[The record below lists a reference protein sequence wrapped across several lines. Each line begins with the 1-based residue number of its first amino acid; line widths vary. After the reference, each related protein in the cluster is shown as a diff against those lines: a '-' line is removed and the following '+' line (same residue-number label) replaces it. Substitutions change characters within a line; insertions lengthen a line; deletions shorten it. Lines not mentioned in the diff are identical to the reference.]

1 MAVSKQEIKKVTL
14 IYCKDTLK
22 DNDVEDEFKEVIQRK
37 KEKVKQK
44 LSERGGTF
52 EIRQETFDHVI
63 DKFKRSDFIM
73 KASEAFQ
80 SGTFKFC
87 QEMILKEQFPESFN
101 TTTLHMIFKGGKGR
115 KEILSDNRFIH
126 SKTWMPRLA
135 EALVVEEGLKKPLV
149 EKSSIFQIGGQPKH
163 RPEELMF
170 SMKSV
175 ISKER
180 FEKNPVIIQCWDI
193 SKFFDKEQIEDAL
206 LTCYKREANPKAVRL
221 WAKLNENTKIKVKTS
236 VGESES
242 EEVGAVVGQGTIGGA
257 LVSQAVLDEGVKD
270 HFSPGNEDELN
281 YGSVE
286 MGPCMFQDD
295 LIHASKSVENARK
308 ASLKVNQ
315 IMKEHALQLNKDKSV
330 MIVMGTKGQKKKILD
345 ELEKDPIMCGE
356 VKMKV
361 KDADKW
367 LGQQLST
374 DGVAGSVA
382 ATIQAREAKIK
393 GAALEIAHIVND
405 WRSEAAGGMNTAL
418 LLWEACLIPSLLQ
431 GASTWMEIST
441 KTLKKLNSLQQWFVR
456 LILQVGPG
464 APLAALTWETG
475 LLDMKLR
482 IYKEKLMLILHLREV
497 DESSLASRIYHEQL
511 AKGWPG
517 LAKEGTDICKEL
529 DIEDVNTTDL
539 TKSEFKRVIQGAL
552 QTRDEVMMRENAE
565 NKTKCEEIM
574 KESYGKK
581 LYLSENK
588 IEDVRFRFKR
598 RVGLLPF
605 AGNYSN
611 DKRYARSNWLC
622 RCGNRESEL
631 HIRDGTCPIYNDIW
645 QNYANLD
652 NDEDLV
658 HFFSAVLERRS
669 KIETLEENEREAPT
683 PGSGQSIT
691 ADVCQPQFSV
701 AGQSSYVYRED

>member
-1 MAVSKQEIKKVTL
+1 
-14 IYCKDTLK
+14 
-22 DNDVEDEFKEVIQRK
+22 
-37 KEKVKQK
+37 
-44 LSERGGTF
+44 
-52 EIRQETFDHVI
+52 
-63 DKFKRSDFIM
+63 
-73 KASEAFQ
+73 
-80 SGTFKFC
+80 
-87 QEMILKEQFPESFN
+87 
-101 TTTLHMIFKGGKGR
+101 
-115 KEILSDNRFIH
+115 
-126 SKTWMPRLA
+126 
-135 EALVVEEGLKKPLV
+135 
-149 EKSSIFQIGGQPKH
+149 
-163 RPEELMF
+163 
-170 SMKSV
+170 
-175 ISKER
+175 
-180 FEKNPVIIQCWDI
+180 
-193 SKFFDKEQIEDAL
+193 
-206 LTCYKREANPKAVRL
+206 
-221 WAKLNENTKIKVKTS
+221 
-236 VGESES
+236 
-242 EEVGAVVGQGTIGGA
+242 
-257 LVSQAVLDEGVKD
+257 
-270 HFSPGNEDELN
+270 
-281 YGSVE
+281 
-286 MGPCMFQDD
+286 
-295 LIHASKSVENARK
+295 
-308 ASLKVNQ
+308 
-315 IMKEHALQLNKDKSV
+315 
-330 MIVMGTKGQKKKILD
+330 
-345 ELEKDPIMCGE
+345 
-356 VKMKV
+356 
-361 KDADKW
+361 
-367 LGQQLST
+367 
-374 DGVAGSVA
+374 
-382 ATIQAREAKIK
+382 
-393 GAALEIAHIVND
+393 
-405 WRSEAAGGMNTAL
+405 
-418 LLWEACLIPSLLQ
+418 
-431 GASTWMEIST
+431 
-441 KTLKKLNSLQQWFVR
+441 
-456 LILQVGPG
+456 
-464 APLAALTWETG
+464 
-475 LLDMKLR
+475 MKLR
-482 IYKEKLMLILHLREV
+482 IYKEKLMMIMHLREV